1 LFTDKGED
9 SGMESRGDQRGEPEV
24 SEISIGDS
32 RLSVLAKKGPIQVYC
47 AKYSYDPYKYS
58 PNENPEAELPLQ
70 AGDYVLI
77 YGEMDEVKSMSS
89 VSYIHLQAKFNFLGF
104 HPRKYQCIF

>member
-1 LFTDKGED
+1 
-9 SGMESRGDQRGEPEV
+9 MESRGDHQADREV
-24 SEISIGDS
+24 SEISVGDS
-32 RLSVLAKKGPIQVYC
+32 RLSVLAKNGPIQVYM

-77 YGEMDEVKSMSS
+77 YGEMDEVK
-89 VSYIHLQAKFNFLGF
+89 
-104 HPRKYQCIF
+104 